1 MPWYKRIF
9 IGRYGIK
16 RLSMVLFVLAALF
29 LGWYFIM
36 PVRWNH
42 SMPLFAAA
50 VLAALG
56 LWRCFSRRIDRR
68 AQEDRMLDMFWGRV
82 RMGWERFAQ
91 QVKQRMPGRTPR
103 TKADPRYIVIK
114 CPRCKQQL
122 RLPRGEGLVRITC
135 KRCTEKF
142 ERKV

>member
-9 IGRYGIK
+9 VGRYGIK

-29 LGWYFIM
+29 LGWHFIM

-42 SMPLFAAA
+42 TMPLISAAL
-50 VLAALG
+50 LAALG

-68 AQEDRMLDMFWGRV
+68 AQEERVFDMVWDRV
-82 RMGWERFAQ
+82 RLGLSRLAQ
-91 QVKQRMPGRTPR
+91 RLPGRAPR
-103 TKADPRYIVIK
+103 TQKDPRYIVIK

-142 ERKV
+142 ERRV